1 MIVGRVGLP
10 LKTEGDIH
18 GIFPNKKHLIQM
30 YIRQIGLEHA
40 YRQKTAPFLGAVF
53 CLRDYS
59 NPYFTTILRIHT
71 IIGQCK
77 NNGVKEIQYGLV
89 SV

>member
-1 MIVGRVGLP
+1 MLIDKRQP
-10 LKTEGDIH
+10 L
-18 GIFPNKKHLIQM
+18 
-30 YIRQIGLEHA
+30 
-40 YRQKTAPFLGAVF
+40 FLGLSFVLGTIAI
-53 CLRDYS
+53 L
-59 NPYFTTILRIHT
+59 TTILRIHT

>member
-40 YRQKTAPFLGAVF
+40 YIQKTAPFHGLSFVLGTIAI
-53 CLRDYS
+53 L
-59 NPYFTTILRIHT
+59 TTILRIHT